1 MKQNTLNMTE
11 VKINSV
17 EETFL
22 QMAADGVLTPQRAF
36 DCFYGFIFSM
46 VDYNEI
52 TVNEGNDFVIRFRYK
67 AALLINPDLM
77 EHENFIEEYKKLDF
91 NKLLQTK
98 NKIESSEDELMLH
111 EKAVTSIEKFIDEQ
125 VTEINNSETPATA
138 LSSVRGFLQAL
149 LSIGQ
154 ISHVEYIDFLFDF
167 TDRMIAAICPEDVD
181 NDILNT
187 LVRTQNEYKDIF
199 SKLNTRMNKQ

>member
-36 DCFYGFIFSM
+36 VCFYGFIFSM

-52 TVNEGNDFVIRFRYK
+52 TVNEGKDFVIRFRYK
-67 AALLINPDLM
+67 AALLINPDLI

-91 NKLLQTK
+91 
-98 NKIESSEDELMLH
+98 I
-111 EKAVTSIEKFIDEQ
+111 
-125 VTEINNSETPATA
+125 
-138 LSSVRGFLQAL
+138 
-149 LSIGQ
+149 
-154 ISHVEYIDFLFDF
+154 
-167 TDRMIAAICPEDVD
+167 
-181 NDILNT
+181 
-187 LVRTQNEYKDIF
+187 
-199 SKLNTRMNKQ
+199 